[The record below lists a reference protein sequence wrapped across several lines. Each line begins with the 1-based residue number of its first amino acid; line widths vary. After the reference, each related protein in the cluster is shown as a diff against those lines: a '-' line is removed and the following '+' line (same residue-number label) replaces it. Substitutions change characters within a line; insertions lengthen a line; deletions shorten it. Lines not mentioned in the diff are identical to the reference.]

1 MAWSMWSEET
11 LSPRD
16 LPLWAR
22 GAAVLMVW
30 IAAWY
35 VPRSESLTTT
45 VGFSSLE
52 VSAGVVAVSLLLGMR
67 LPLDLWPQQPARAGF
82 SLPFAIVLATVMG
95 GVIVLARSSEVPTVL
110 AETDRGLLV
119 AIVAGGTVWA
129 LAWGRIQQRIYLRWY
144 GIAAAVA
151 MLPFIARMVAVALH
165 PMGWPTIHWTTFFQV
180 AAFFFVAG
188 SAAALVTQELAFRRI
203 LIGQAGDAGLAVVL
217 IAAVAF
223 GVWRAA
229 VPDPAG
235 GILTAALNGTLH
247 GVVLG
252 SLYSL
257 SRSLLVPA
265 VYHGASTAGMR
276 AFDLGSEGAMPNGSP
291 IVVGMVVTGVVAAIL
306 AYQVMRRSGFMGL
319 LTRRQVPDAPSD

>member
-1 MAWSMWSEET
+1 MVWSMWSEET

-22 GAAVLMVW
+22 GAAVLLLW

-35 VPRSESLTTT
+35 VPRSESLAAT

-52 VSAGVVAVSLLLGMR
+52 VGAGVVAVSLLLGMR
-67 LPLDLWPQQPARAGF
+67 LPLDLWPQQPERAGF
-82 SLPFAIVLATVMG
+82 SLPFAIVFATVMG
-95 GVIVLARSSEVPTVL
+95 GVIVLARSSGIPTVL

-119 AIVAGGTVWA
+119 VIVAGGTAWA
-129 LAWGRIQQRIYLRWY
+129 LAGGRIQQRIYLRWY

-151 MLPFIARMVAVALH
+151 ILPLIARMVAVALH
-165 PMGWPTIHWTTFFQV
+165 PMGWPTIHWMTFIQV
-180 AAFFFVAG
+180 AGFFFVVG

-217 IAAVAF
+217 ISAVAF
-223 GVWRAA
+223 GVWHAT
-229 VPDPAG
+229 VPDPVG
-235 GILTAALNGTLH
+235 GLLTVVLNGTLH

-276 AFDLGSEGAMPNGSP
+276 AFDLGSEGAIPNGSP
-291 IVVGMVVTGVVAAIL
+291 IIVGMVMTGVVAAIL

-319 LTRRQVPDAPSD
+319 LAR

>member
-1 MAWSMWSEET
+1 MVWSMWSEET

-22 GAAVLMVW
+22 GAAVLLLW

-35 VPRSESLTTT
+35 VPRSESLADT

-67 LPLDLWPQQPARAGF
+67 LPLDLWPQQPERAGF
-82 SLPFAIVLATVMG
+82 SLPFAIVFATVMG
-95 GVIVLARSSEVPTVL
+95 GVIVLARFSEVPVL
-110 AETDRGLLV
+110 DGTDRGLLV
-119 AIVAGGTVWA
+119 AIVAGGTAWA
-129 LAWGRIQQRIYLRWY
+129 LAGGRIQQRIYLRWY

-151 MLPFIARMVAVALH
+151 TLPLIARMVAVALH
-165 PMGWPTIHWTTFFQV
+165 PMGWPTIHWMTFFQV

-217 IAAVAF
+217 ISAVAF
-223 GVWRAA
+223 GVWHAT
-229 VPDPAG
+229 VPDPVG
-235 GILTAALNGTLH
+235 GLLTVVLNGTLH

-291 IVVGMVVTGVVAAIL
+291 IIVGMVMTGVVAAIL

-319 LTRRQVPDAPSD
+319 LTRSQVPDAPSD

>member
-1 MAWSMWSEET
+1 M
-11 LSPRD
+11 SPRD

-22 GAAVLMVW
+22 AAAVLLVW

-35 VPRSESLTTT
+35 VPRSESLATAG
-45 VGFSSLE
+45 GFSSLE
-52 VSAGVVAVSLLLGMR
+52 VSAGVIAVSLLLGMR
-67 LPLDLWPQQPARAGF
+67 LPLDLWPQHPERAGF

-95 GVIVLARSSEVPTVL
+95 GLIVLARSSGILTDF
-110 AETDRGLLV
+110 AQTDRGLLV
-119 AIVAGGTVWA
+119 AIVVGGTVWA
-129 LAWGRIQQRIYLRWY
+129 LAWGRIQQRIYFRWY

-151 MLPFIARMVAVALH
+151 LLPLIARLVAVALD
-165 PMGWPTIHWTTFFQV
+165 PVGWPTIHWMTFIQLP
-180 AAFFFVAG
+180 AFFFVAG

-203 LIGQAGDAGLAVVL
+203 VIGQAGDAGLAVVL

-235 GILTAALNGTLH
+235 GILAAGLSSTLH

-265 VYHGASTAGMR
+265 VYQGASTAGMR
-276 AFDLGSEGAMPNGSP
+276 AFDLGTVAPEGVTAIGGPTT
-291 IVVGMVVTGVVAAIL
+291 IGMVVTGIVAAIF
-306 AYQVMRRSGFMGL
+306 AYHVNRRSGFMGL
-319 LTRRQVPDAPSD
+319 LTRRPVPDAAND

>member
-1 MAWSMWSEET
+1 MS
-11 LSPRD
+11 LRD

-22 GAAVLMVW
+22 GTAVLLVW

-35 VPRSESLTTT
+35 VPRSESLAGM

-67 LPLDLWPQQPARAGF
+67 LPLDLWPQQPKRDEF
-82 SLPFAIVLATVMG
+82 SLSWAITHAA
-95 GVIVLARSSEVPTVL
+95 VIGAVILLARSSEVPSVL

-129 LAWGRIQQRIYLRWY
+129 LAWGQIRQRIYFRWY
-144 GIAAAVA
+144 GVAAAVA
-151 MLPFIARMVAVALH
+151 VLPLLARMVAVASQ
-165 PMGWPTIHWTTFFQV
+165 PAGWPAIQWVTFVQL
-180 AAFFFVAG
+180 AAFFFVVG

-203 LIGQAGDAGLAVVL
+203 MVGQAGDAGLAVVL

-223 GVWRAA
+223 GVWHALA
-229 VPDPAG
+229 PDPTGGMLAAG
-235 GILTAALNGTLH
+235 LNGTLH

-265 VYHGASTAGMR
+265 VYHGASTAGIR
-276 AFDLGSEGAMPNGSP
+276 ALDLGTIAPEGLTATGGPTT
-291 IVVGMVVTGVVAAIL
+291 VGMVVTGIVAAIF
-306 AYQVMRRSGFMGL
+306 AYHVNRRSGFMGL
-319 LTRRQVPDAPSD
+319 LTRRPVPDAPND